1 MGAAV
6 VADASG
12 GGVGDREGAR
22 CSWLRGGSTV
32 ERSGGGMEEG
42 EGRGGWVLVLVAA
55 GRWAPPGAW
64 VAGESFPS
72 EDEC

>member
-32 ERSGGGMEEG
+32 ERSGGGDGRGRG
-42 EGRGGWVLVLVAA
+42 EGRVGAGPGG
-55 GRWAPPGAW
+55 G
-64 VAGESFPS
+64 GEVGTTGGLGCGGEFSFRR
-72 EDEC
+72 